1 MRGTLLSD
9 IHSVPAD
16 TEAFLDF
23 AERRGWGDGLPLVP
37 PTAER
42 VQALLDY
49 ASGPPETVVGIVEPA
64 RGDATLEK
72 VAVNA
77 VMAGCRPEYFPAVVA
92 AVRAVCEPRF
102 NLYALNTTTCCATPV
117 LMINGPA
124 RQALGVECGY
134 SCLGHNGRANATI
147 GRALRLVMRNV
158 GGSIPGGVSKSVFG
172 QPGRVSLCFGEW
184 EEKSPWEP
192 FHVRRG
198 FAAHDNVV
206 TAHCATGTQDIADI
220 WAENG
225 EELIWV
231 LAHSIDW
238 IGNNKV
244 LVKQEQGEMLL
255 LLCPDFAYK
264 IARDGLSIGDVQRL
278 LHLYT
283 RTPIERWHRK
293 HWPQLERRGYIE
305 NGTVPLCANP
315 EQFLIA
321 VAGGESGHHAL
332 NFCTFGLTWSVS
344 EKFDLE
350 PPAIVEGES
359 CPIPSARGNERKAKG
374 ARRKAG
380 NDRQSK

>member
-1 MRGTLLSD
+1 MRGTLLSEV
-9 IHSVPAD
+9 HEVPAD
-16 TEAFLDF
+16 PEVFLEF
-23 AERRGWGDGLPLVP
+23 AERLGWGDGLPLIP

-42 VQALLDY
+42 AQAMLD
-49 ASGPPETVVGIVEPA
+49 AVAEPPDTVVGIVEPR
-64 RGDATLEK
+64 RGEATLEK
-72 VAVNA
+72 VAINA
-77 VMAGCRPEYFPAVVA
+77 VMAGCKPECLPAVRA
-92 AVRAVCEPRF
+92 AVRAVCQPRF
-102 NLYALNTTTCCATPV
+102 NLYALNTTTCCATPA

-124 RQALGVECGY
+124 RHALGIECGY

-158 GGSIPGGVSKSVFG
+158 GGSIPAGVSKSVFG

-184 EEKSPWEP
+184 EEKSPWAP

-198 FAAHDNVV
+198 FAPDDNVV

-220 WAENG
+220 WAETG

-244 LVKQEQGEMLL
+244 LVPQEDGEMLL

-264 IARDGLSIGDVQRL
+264 IARDGLSIPDVQRL
-278 LHLYT
+278 LHAHT
-283 RTPIERWHRK
+283 RTPIERWHRN
-293 HWPQLERRGYIE
+293 HWPKLEARGYVE
-305 NGTVPLCANP
+305 NGTVPLCASP
-315 EQFLIA
+315 DQFLIA

-344 EKFDLE
+344 ERFTLT
-350 PPAIVEGES
+350 PAEVSEGES
-359 CPIPSARGNERKAKG
+359 CPLPQGS
-374 ARRKAG
+374 
-380 NDRQSK
+380 

>member
-9 IHSVPAD
+9 VHEVPAD
-16 TEAFLDF
+16 PEAFLEF
-23 AERRGWGDGLPLVP
+23 AEHLGWGDGLPLIP
-37 PTAER
+37 PTAAR
-42 VQALLDY
+42 VQAMLDTV
-49 ASGPPETVVGIVEPA
+49 AESPDTVVGIVEPR
-64 RGDATLEK
+64 RGEATLEK
-72 VAVNA
+72 VAINA
-77 VMAGCRPEYFPAVVA
+77 VMAGCKPECLPVVLA
-92 AVRAVCEPRF
+92 AVRAVCQPRF
-102 NLYALNTTTCCATPV
+102 NLYALNTTTCCATPA

-124 RQALGVECGY
+124 RHALGVEWGY

-147 GRALRLVMRNV
+147 GRALRLVMRNI

-184 EEKSPWEP
+184 EEKSPWAP

-198 FAAHDNVV
+198 FAPDDNVV

-220 WAENG
+220 WAETG

-244 LVKQEQGEMLL
+244 LVPQEDGEMLL

-264 IARDGLSIGDVQRL
+264 IARDGLSIPDVQRR
-278 LHLYT
+278 LHEHT
-283 RTPIERWHRK
+283 RTPIERWHRN
-293 HWPQLERRGYIE
+293 HWPKLEARGYVE
-305 NGTVPLCANP
+305 NGTVPLCASP
-315 EQFLIA
+315 DQFLIA

-344 EKFDLE
+344 ERFTLT
-350 PPAIVEGES
+350 PAEVSEGES
-359 CPIPSARGNERKAKG
+359 CPLPER
-374 ARRKAG
+374 
-380 NDRQSK
+380 S